1 MSPSN
6 CSSVLNDIL
15 HHTGKHLIVG
25 FGKGFCSHLNP
36 EMMIAGISGAL
47 PHNASPEDFERA
59 IRAVGAGYF
68 YYPRKATE
76 RLLLYRASFP
86 DLSPRERQ
94 VLDLLSDGLS
104 NQRIVK
110 DGKNSLSGS

>member
-1 MSPSN
+1 M
-6 CSSVLNDIL
+6 
-15 HHTGKHLIVG
+15 
-25 FGKGFCSHLNP
+25 
-36 EMMIAGISGAL
+36 

-68 YYPRKATE
+68 YYPREATE
-76 RLLLYRASFP
+76 RLLLYRATFP

-104 NQRIVK
+104 NQRIAKDLGIKESTVK
-110 DGKNSLSGS
+110 MYVTRLLGKLQVESRVQAALKDRGMAPGMAARMPRTA